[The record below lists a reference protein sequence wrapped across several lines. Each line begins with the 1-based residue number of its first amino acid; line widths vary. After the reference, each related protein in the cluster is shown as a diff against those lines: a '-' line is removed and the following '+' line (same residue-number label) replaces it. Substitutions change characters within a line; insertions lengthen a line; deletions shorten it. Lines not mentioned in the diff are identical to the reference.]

1 MSGINILSDS
11 HFFTS
16 LVELRGGTFTNNIP
30 LTKEKQP
37 GGVAH
42 NKVKGTFFVG
52 LILHYQRSFVKHF
65 YLTPRKCLHL
75 KRRLKMNNSIINMLS
90 SILIA
95 GNGQAD
101 AMAIYILQ
109 YLIELSDS
117 LPHDAENYFRYDY
130 CNLRKNLNIS
140 HKVLRCRLKR
150 LMDCSF
156 IEFKTQNVKGD
167 KKDALFIRIIN
178 SKLTV
183 ESDNTPSENKEQ
195 PASINC
201 TFPQGNMDVP
211 TETKP
216 LDIFINTNHD
226 LDNDIDSDSTSP
238 SKNGITGL
246 LTQIT
251 DTMSVAESK
260 TPLRFGSLSSL
271 FKFDLCRW
279 VSPSGFLSVGDTLYP
294 ADDYLQS
301 ISMLSVK
308 SIENVIKRINAKSPK
323 YWDTYVLKSLY
334 NKSQKQHRVVQHVPK
349 EAPRKAY
356 ELKTNYDFNAL
367 QQFIYEN

>member
-1 MSGINILSDS
+1 
-11 HFFTS
+11 
-16 LVELRGGTFTNNIP
+16 
-30 LTKEKQP
+30 
-37 GGVAH
+37 
-42 NKVKGTFFVG
+42 
-52 LILHYQRSFVKHF
+52 
-65 YLTPRKCLHL
+65 
-75 KRRLKMNNSIINMLS
+75 MNNSIINMLS

-109 YLIELSDS
+109 YLIELSDT

-150 LMDCSF
+150 LMDNSF

-183 ESDNTPSENKEQ
+183 ESDNTPSEKKEQ
-195 PASINC
+195 PASITC
-201 TFPQGNMDVP
+201 TFPQGNVDVP
-211 TETKP
+211 SETKP
-216 LDIFINTNHD
+216 LSNNNINKEFDT
-226 LDNDIDSDSTSP
+226 DIDTDTDINSDSTSP
-238 SKNGITGL
+238 TKNEITGL

-251 DTMSVAESK
+251 NTMSVAESK
-260 TPLRFGSLSSL
+260 TPLRYGSLSNL
-271 FKFDLCRW
+271 FKLDLCNW
-279 VSPSGFLSVGDTLYP
+279 ISTSGFLSLGDTVYP

-308 SIENVIKRINAKSPK
+308 SIENVIMKINAKSPK
-323 YWDTYVLKSLY
+323 YWDTYALKSLY
-334 NKSQKQHRVVQHVPK
+334 NKSQKQHRAVSHAPK
-349 EAPRKAY
+349 EKFQKAY
-356 ELKTNYDFNAL
+356 RSKTKYDYKAL
-367 QQFIYEN
+367 QQFIDAS

>member
-1 MSGINILSDS
+1 
-11 HFFTS
+11 
-16 LVELRGGTFTNNIP
+16 
-30 LTKEKQP
+30 
-37 GGVAH
+37 
-42 NKVKGTFFVG
+42 
-52 LILHYQRSFVKHF
+52 
-65 YLTPRKCLHL
+65 
-75 KRRLKMNNSIINMLS
+75 MNNSIINMLS

-109 YLIELSDS
+109 YLIELSDT

-167 KKDALFIRIIN
+167 KKDALFIRIIY

-195 PASINC
+195 PASITC
-201 TFPQGNMDVP
+201 TFPQGNVDVP

-216 LDIFINTNHD
+216 LDIFINTNND

-238 SKNGITGL
+238 SKNGITSL

-251 DTMSVAESK
+251 NTISIAESK
-260 TPLRFGSLSSL
+260 TPLRYGSLSNL
-271 FKFDLCRW
+271 FKLNLCNW
-279 VSPSGFLSVGDTLYP
+279 ISTSGFLSLGDTVYP

-301 ISMLSVK
+301 ISILSVK
-308 SIENVIKRINAKSPK
+308 SIENVIMKINAKSPK
-323 YWDTYVLKSLY
+323 YWDTYALKSLY
-334 NKSQKQHRVVQHVPK
+334 NKSQKQHRAVSHAPK
-349 EAPRKAY
+349 EKFQKAY
-356 ELKTNYDFNAL
+356 KSKTKYDYKAL
-367 QQFIYEN
+367 QQFIDAS

>member
-1 MSGINILSDS
+1 
-11 HFFTS
+11 
-16 LVELRGGTFTNNIP
+16 
-30 LTKEKQP
+30 
-37 GGVAH
+37 
-42 NKVKGTFFVG
+42 
-52 LILHYQRSFVKHF
+52 
-65 YLTPRKCLHL
+65 
-75 KRRLKMNNSIINMLS
+75 MLS

-109 YLIELSDS
+109 YLIELSDT

-150 LMDCSF
+150 LMDNSF

-183 ESDNTPSENKEQ
+183 ESDNTPSEKKEQ
-195 PASINC
+195 PASITC
-201 TFPQGNMDVP
+201 TFPQGNVDVP
-211 TETKP
+211 SETKP
-216 LDIFINTNHD
+216 LSNNNINKEFDT
-226 LDNDIDSDSTSP
+226 DIDTDTDINSDSTSP
-238 SKNGITGL
+238 TKNEITGL

-251 DTMSVAESK
+251 NTMSVAESK
-260 TPLRFGSLSSL
+260 TPLRYGSLSNL
-271 FKFDLCRW
+271 FKLDLCNW
-279 VSPSGFLSVGDTLYP
+279 ISTSGFLSLGDTVYP

-308 SIENVIKRINAKSPK
+308 SIENVIMKINAKSPK
-323 YWDTYVLKSLY
+323 YWDTYALKSLY
-334 NKSQKQHRVVQHVPK
+334 NKSQKQHRAVSHAPK
-349 EAPRKAY
+349 EKFQKAY
-356 ELKTNYDFNAL
+356 RSKTKYDYKAL
-367 QQFIYEN
+367 QQFIDAS